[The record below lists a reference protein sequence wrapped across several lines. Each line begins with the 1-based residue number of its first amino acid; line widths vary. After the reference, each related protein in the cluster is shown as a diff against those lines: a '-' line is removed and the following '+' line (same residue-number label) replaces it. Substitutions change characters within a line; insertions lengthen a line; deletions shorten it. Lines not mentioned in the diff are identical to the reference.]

1 MNGKSPNTQKLESLR
16 SNRSFWEH
24 QTGAGKMWFLSF
36 YGSFDIKSPLPGFI
50 MYFTASLVQKL
61 EAAPFVLVGPTSPVA
76 AVAGQGVMLPCSLHP
91 RRNAA
96 NMTVRWT
103 RVADVV
109 HHYSSGQDQYEEQ
122 GLSYH
127 GRTGLSKEGLVSG
140 SMALHI
146 VAVRP
151 ADEGQ
156 YVCFVQDGSDYER
169 ATLTLEVA
177 APFYL
182 GVFPWMVA
190 LIVTLVAWTGS
201 LVLIAYLLKTKA
213 RQSAE
218 WGKEAA
224 ELAHVTWD
232 PDTAHPLLCLS
243 ADRRRVERRE
253 APQLLPQCPG
263 RFNTERCVLGSEG
276 FTGGRH
282 AWVVEVAEGGHWW
295 AVGVAA
301 RSVRRTGSFSFSP
314 EGKIW
319 AVGKLMGRQR
329 VFTAPHPTPLPLDRV
344 PQRIQVLLDY
354 TTGQVVFSD
363 ADSWAMIF
371 IFPLFLPAR
380 ERLYPWLWLGEA
392 GTHLGVCT

>member
-201 LVLIAYLLKTKA
+201 LVLIAYLLKTKDSPQNGA
-213 RQSAE
+213 
-218 WGKEAA
+218 KK
-224 ELAHVTWD
+224 
-232 PDTAHPLLCLS
+232 LLNLS
-243 ADRRRVERRE
+243 GGDAS
-253 APQLLPQCPG
+253 CPS
-263 RFNTERCVLGSEG
+263 R
-276 FTGGRH
+276 
-282 AWVVEVAEGGHWW
+282 
-295 AVGVAA
+295 
-301 RSVRRTGSFSFSP
+301 
-314 EGKIW
+314 K
-319 AVGKLMGRQR
+319 
-329 VFTAPHPTPLPLDRV
+329 
-344 PQRIQVLLDY
+344 RIQVLLDY

>member
-224 ELAHVTWD
+224 ELEW
-232 PDTAHPLLCLS
+232 
-243 ADRRRVERRE
+243 RRCIM
-253 APQLLPQCPG
+253 P
-263 RFNTERCVLGSEG
+263 
-276 FTGGRH
+276 
-282 AWVVEVAEGGHWW
+282 
-295 AVGVAA
+295 
-301 RSVRRTGSFSFSP
+301 
-314 EGKIW
+314 
-319 AVGKLMGRQR
+319 
-329 VFTAPHPTPLPLDRV
+329 
-344 PQRIQVLLDY
+344 IQK
-354 TTGQVVFSD
+354 
-363 ADSWAMIF
+363 
-371 IFPLFLPAR
+371 AR